1 MVVRVQVVDT
11 PDSLKTVI
19 GLGTILSETAIA
31 IAKPELPRMIPEVQR
46 RAIFPDNNLSASD
59 RRVVN

>member
-19 GLGTILSETAIA
+19 GLGTIVTETAIA
-31 IAKPELPRMIPEVQR
+31 IAKPELPRMISEFQR
-46 RAIFPDNNLSASD
+46 RAIFFSDTLSASN
-59 RRVVN
+59 RRVVS

>member
-1 MVVRVQVVDT
+1 VVVRVQVVDT

-19 GLGTILSETAIA
+19 GLGTIVNETAIA

-46 RAIFPDNNLSASD
+46 RASFSSDTLSASD
-59 RRVVN
+59 RHVVN

>member
-19 GLGTILSETAIA
+19 GLGTIVSETAIA
-31 IAKPELPRMIPEVQR
+31 IAKPELPRMISEVQR
-46 RAIFPDNNLSASD
+46 RAIFFSDTLSASN
-59 RRVVN
+59 RRVVS

>member
-19 GLGTILSETAIA
+19 GLGTIVSETAIA

-46 RAIFPDNNLSASD
+46 RASFSSDTLSASD